1 MIKLTIDV
9 KVRPHKLKEVLQ
21 TLDSLM
27 AELRK
32 EKGNLSYQYQQDNQD
47 DKTIHIQ
54 AEWQNWEKLEKHF
67 QGNFFPVLL
76 GAIRVLCEE
85 PEVRINNGSKMM
97 GMEAIDK
104 VRSKEREVKSK
115 K

>member
-9 KVRPHKLKEVLQ
+9 KARPHKLKEVLQ

-32 EKGNLSYQYQQDNQD
+32 EKGNLSYQYQQDNYD
-47 DKTIHIQ
+47 NNIIHIQ
-54 AEWQNWEKLEKHF
+54 AEWQSWEKLENHLR
-67 QGNFFPVLL
+67 GNFFVVLL

-85 PEVRINNGSKMM
+85 PEVRIDDGSKMM

-104 VRSKEREVKSK
+104 VRK
-115 K
+115 KNDQ